1 MNKTQKTSFGTLVR
15 KYDSL
20 TFLQKASISVCA
32 ITLGIAGMLSIGSMS
47 EHYTCDSGGQ
57 TVVVNSENNTLWA
70 IANRYCEGSIAQA
83 VNVMVEQYG
92 PKLQIGQIIVLP
104 QDESGTQDEGR

>member
-32 ITLGIAGMLSIGSMS
+32 IALGLLGFVSMGSMS
-47 EHYTCDSGGQ
+47 ERFACDSGGQ
-57 TVVVNSENNTLWA
+57 TVVVNSQNNTLWA
-70 IANRYCEGSIAQA
+70 IANRYCEGSIPQA

-92 PKLQIGQIIVLP
+92 PELQIGQVIVLP